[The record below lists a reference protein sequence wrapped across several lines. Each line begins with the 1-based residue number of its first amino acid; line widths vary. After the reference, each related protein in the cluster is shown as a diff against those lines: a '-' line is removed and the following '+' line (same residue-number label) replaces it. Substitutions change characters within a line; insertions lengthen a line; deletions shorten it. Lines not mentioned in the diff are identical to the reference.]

1 MQPEPVDTG
10 RSRGGRTE
18 SGVKPA
24 PFAYR
29 DPDSVDEVLALLA
42 EHGDDA
48 KLLAGGQ
55 SLGPML
61 NMRVVSPEFI
71 VDLNRVKALSRRG
84 TSADGGFAVGALV
97 RQAELEDDPAFA
109 AAQPLAAAA
118 LPWIAHRP
126 IRNRGTV
133 AGSLVHA
140 DPAAEWGGIILALDA
155 RLAIRRAGAPPREV
169 EAENFFTG
177 ILESAV
183 EAEDLLAE
191 IRLPPWPDG
200 ARWGFREFAR
210 RRGDFALAGVACR
223 FEVDGAGRCR
233 SVRIGL
239 VGVGD
244 TAVRARLAE
253 SVLEGEPPGEEL
265 FADAAAA
272 VCKEVAPLD
281 DGHASAAYRSH
292 LAGVVVA
299 DALAEAWERGGGNER

>member
-1 MQPEPVDTG
+1 M
-10 RSRGGRTE
+10 
-18 SGVKPA
+18 KPA

-29 DPDSVDEVLALLA
+29 DPESVDEVLALLA

-61 NMRVVSPEFI
+61 NMRVVSPEI
-71 VDLNRVKALSRRG
+71 VVDLNRVKGLNRRG

-140 DPAAEWGGIILALDA
+140 DPAAEWGGIVLALDA
-155 RLAIRRAGAPPREV
+155 RLAIRRAGAAPREV
-169 EAENFFTG
+169 AAEDFFTG
-177 ILESAV
+177 ILETAV
-183 EAEDLLAE
+183 EPEELLAE
-191 IRLPPWPDG
+191 IQLPPWPQG

-265 FADAAAA
+265 FADASAA
-272 VCKEVAPLD
+272 VRKEVAPLD
-281 DGHASAAYRSH
+281 DGHASAAYRGH

-299 DALAEAWERGGGNER
+299 DALAEAWGRGDPDER